1 MGLAAIGLET
11 FDIFFSYVTKTYM
24 GSVLTLYK
32 KIFSKTDA
40 IKFRKKKKIYYKPR
54 LRRLGNGAYTS
65 ARWSVMVD
73 RRWFEIACGRK
84 R

>member
-40 IKFRKKKKIYYKPR
+40 IKFRKKKKN
-54 LRRLGNGAYTS
+54 LL
-65 ARWSVMVD
+65 
-73 RRWFEIACGRK
+73 
-84 R
+84 